1 MPFLWVPALAT
12 LLSAQPPELGLVQW
26 GRDLDAATATAR
38 ATGRP
43 LLVLFDEVP
52 GCSTVLGFGRTVL
65 SHPDIVAVIEAETVA
80 VAVYNNVDGADRRW
94 LASFSEPTWN
104 NPVVRIMDAERRP
117 WAPRYAGPYTV
128 KAFARVL
135 SEALVAAGRAPP
147 ERLLRLAH
155 EPVEAKAILAMGCF
169 WEGEAQLGALD
180 GVRAARVGFL
190 GGDEVVEVSYDPSV
204 IDRRTLL
211 EKARAAGVASRVYAA
226 DEAEAAVARAAGI
239 PVQLTREA
247 LRPSPKDSK
256 YYLARSGRSTVGLDE
271 EAALKLNSA
280 LRLGRDVGSARR

>member
-1 MPFLWVPALAT
+1 
-12 LLSAQPPELGLVQW
+12 
-26 GRDLDAATATAR
+26 
-38 ATGRP
+38 
-43 LLVLFDEVP
+43 VLFDEVP

-135 SEALVAAGRAPP
+135 SDALVAAGRAPP
-147 ERLLRLAH
+147 ERLLRLVH
-155 EPVEAKAILAMGCF
+155 EPVEAKATLAMGCF

-190 GGDEVVEVSYDPSV
+190 GGDEVVEVSFDPSV
-204 IDRRTLL
+204 IDRRTSA
-211 EKARAAGVASRVYAA
+211 AREGARGGRGLAG
-226 DEAEAAVARAAGI
+226 
-239 PVQLTREA
+239 LC
-247 LRPSPKDSK
+247 
-256 YYLARSGRSTVGLDE
+256 SGRGRGGGGASG
-271 EAALKLNSA
+271 
-280 LRLGRDVGSARR
+280 RYLGPDHARGDPTLTEG